1 MSKIENFSCPSRGF
15 GLPHGTGSGEDTC
28 RYCGIK
34 LHISVEPPPKI
45 APEIMTAVEAVLRPL
60 AGRLVFDDHK
70 EPDLVGACGGQYDD
84 AYAIGSRNGETMLA
98 RNLCTL
104 LGIAVRIPEDDQDQ
118 DQDHE
123 QEQEG

>member
-1 MSKIENFSCPSRGF
+1 LPWRAF
-15 GLPHGTGSGEDTC
+15 G
-28 RYCGIK
+28 
-34 LHISVEPPPKI
+34 
-45 APEIMTAVEAVLRPL
+45 
-60 AGRLVFDDHK
+60 GR
-70 EPDLVGACGGQYDD
+70 D